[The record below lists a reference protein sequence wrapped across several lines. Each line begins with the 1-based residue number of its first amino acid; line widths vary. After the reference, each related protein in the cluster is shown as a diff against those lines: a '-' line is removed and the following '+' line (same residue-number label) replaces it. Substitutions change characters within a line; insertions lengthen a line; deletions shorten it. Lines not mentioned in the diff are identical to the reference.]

1 MTDPNKTTVPRLTM
15 GQMQPDTDAPGLY
28 IRCDNAAQRTAI
40 MAALTG
46 GSDGHDQ
53 PNTAEA
59 QASVCRDIQ
68 IIMKTYRDQ
77 EASGNIDTPGGLEHM
92 GDVWQQLAEWDALL
106 SGAKP

>member
-1 MTDPNKTTVPRLTM
+1 MDADESGKCLGAGSSPMTQTT
-15 GQMQPDTDAPGLY
+15 
-28 IRCDNAAQRTAI
+28 
-40 MAALTG
+40 
-46 GSDGHDQ
+46 
-53 PNTAEA
+53 EA